1 MMRFMTCSLLKY
13 CKGDQE
19 EGELGEACSM
29 HRGDESFLKM
39 YA

>member
-1 MMRFMTCSLLKY
+1 M
-13 CKGDQE
+13 
-19 EGELGEACSM
+19 GEACSM